1 MKSEIIIK
9 NIHKC
14 IYSIVPHFMINSKEN
29 HVEEILVSIDSS
41 EKIKIYPS
49 IWILK
54 KQKKYKVKFNLI

>member
-49 IWILK
+49 I
-54 KQKKYKVKFNLI
+54 